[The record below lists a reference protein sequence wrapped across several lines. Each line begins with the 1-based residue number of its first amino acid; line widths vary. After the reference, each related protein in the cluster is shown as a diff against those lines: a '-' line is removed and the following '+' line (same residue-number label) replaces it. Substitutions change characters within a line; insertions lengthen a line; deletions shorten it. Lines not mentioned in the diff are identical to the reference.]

1 MFDDEEDD
9 ENEDDRNEQDEE
21 MVDEDNELEEE
32 RPKIKKLPS
41 DPRIEVTYELFASTL
56 WNRVNKKKLPY
67 HPSLVWMEI
76 ISFIK
81 GRLCNVL
88 LNIAVLILF
97 CLTT

>member
-9 ENEDDRNEQDEE
+9 ENEDDRNEQEAE
-21 MVDEDNELEEE
+21 MMDEDNEYAQD
-32 RPKIKKLPS
+32 RPKTKKAPS

-81 GRLCNVL
+81 GMLCNVL
-88 LNIAVLILF
+88 IIIVASIL
-97 CLTT
+97 LD